1 MTDEASRPAA
11 GGEVTPR
18 NELRASHQDRD
29 RIVDA
34 LRVAAGDGRLTSEEL
49 DERVEQAL
57 TARTYGELTALVT
70 DLPATPGAAMSV
82 PPKPAKEVVRIDC
95 GSGHIKRDGRWVV
108 PQRMELR
115 VSSGHVKLDFTEAV
129 ITQPTLQIDA
139 TVRSGH
145 LTLVT
150 KPGIAVDAD
159 DVSVRSGHVK
169 VRQPWD
175 PDTPVMLRIDVS
187 GKLSSGHFLAR
198 PRRRSFWQWLRRAP
212 RPYEISAS

>member
-18 NELRASHQDRD
+18 NELRASHEDRD
-29 RIVDA
+29 RIVEV
-34 LRVAAGDGRLTSEEL
+34 LRVAAGDGRLTSAEL

-70 DLPATPGAAMSV
+70 DLPATQGAAMSA
-82 PPKPAKEVVRIDC
+82 PPKQPKEVVRIGC

-108 PQRMELR
+108 PQRMEVQ

-129 ITQPTLQIDA
+129 ITQPTLHIDA

-145 LTLVT
+145 LVLVT

-159 DVSVRSGHVK
+159 DVTVRSGHVK

-175 PDTPVMLRIDVS
+175 SDTPVMLRIDVS
-187 GKLSSGHFLAR
+187 GKVASGHFLAR
-198 PRRRSFWQWLRRAP
+198 PPRRSFWQWLRRAP
-212 RPYEISAS
+212 RPYAISAS